1 MRGVR
6 RRLNEA
12 CRLPRS
18 PVSRRGLSEGWSVK
32 EEGRKEAIKGRRT
45 RRRAGESAPR
55 RLFTRRCRSCGAMTP
70 ADLCVNRV
78 TRGLLTYSSQLHL

>member
-32 EEGRKEAIKGRRT
+32 EEGRKEAIKGR
-45 RRRAGESAPR
+45 
-55 RLFTRRCRSCGAMTP
+55 
-70 ADLCVNRV
+70 
-78 TRGLLTYSSQLHL
+78 